1 MNVISM
7 AAAARAW
14 TEPRFRIHRYPTTL
28 IDRVQLRD
36 GRSVTIR
43 PVLPQD
49 AALQQAFVAALSP
62 AMRVP
67 ALSWPGERTA
77 GGDAELHD

>member
-7 AAAARAW
+7 EAAARSW

-28 IDRVQLRD
+28 IDRVQQGD

-49 AALQQAFVAALSP
+49 AALQRAFVAALSP
-62 AMRVP
+62 ATSP
-67 ALSWPGERTA
+67 PGRGCAADSTR
-77 GGDAELHD
+77 GIWRPT